1 MSSKAFDVVVIGGGI
16 VGAACALECAA
27 EKLSVAIVEARM
39 VGGGATAAG
48 MGHLV
53 VMDDSEAQFALTRYS
68 QVLWNELREELPQEV
83 EHDAC
88 GTIWVAADDA
98 EMQEVFRKQ
107 KFYSERGVVVE
118 VLDEQALAEAE
129 PSLRRG
135 LAGGLRVPGDSV
147 IYPPCAAQFFVDRAI
162 ARGAKLFVGQAVET
176 LTREGVRLRD
186 GSLISAGLVVNA
198 TGSWATELTPRL
210 SVKKRKGH
218 LVITDRYPGFLRH
231 QLVELGYLKSAH
243 SLTSDSVAFNIQP
256 RKTGQLLIGSSRQY
270 ETTDASGAGASSG
283 VEPSIVTRMLARAVE
298 YVPALAK
305 LSALRAWTG
314 FRAATPDKLP
324 LIGPDNENDRC
335 YLATGHEGLGITT
348 SLGTAKLLVDQ
359 IMNRPAAIPIS
370 PYLPSRMAPET
381 TARA

>member
-1 MSSKAFDVVVIGGGI
+1 MSAKAFDVIVIGGGI

-39 VGGGATAAG
+39 IGGGATAAG

-68 QVLWNELREELPQEV
+68 QLLWQELSEELPRTV

-88 GTIWVAADDA
+88 GTIWVAADDE
-98 EMQEVFRKQ
+98 EMQEVFRKER
-107 KFYSERGVVVE
+107 FYSERGVAVE
-118 VLDEQALAEAE
+118 VLDEQMLAEAE
-129 PSLRRG
+129 PNLRRG
-135 LAGGLRVPGDSV
+135 LAGGLRVLNDSV
-147 IYPPCAAQFFVDRAI
+147 IYPPCAAQFFADRAI
-162 ARGAKLFVGQAVET
+162 ERGAKLFVGQPVES

-186 GSLISAGLVVNA
+186 GSLFAVGLVVNA
-198 TGSWATELTPRL
+198 AGSWSPQLTPEL

-243 SLTSDSVAFNIQP
+243 SLTADSVAFNIQP
-256 RKTGQLLIGSSRQY
+256 RKTGQLLIGSSRQFGA
-270 ETTDASGAGASSG
+270 EDTACDASILS
-283 VEPSIVTRMLARAVE
+283 RMLSRAIE
-298 YVPALAK
+298 YLPALEK

-324 LIGPDNENDRC
+324 LIGPASRSQSGTERDRLF
-335 YLATGHEGLGITT
+335 LATGHEGLGITT

-359 IMNRPAAIPIS
+359 IVNRRPAIPIQ
-370 PYLPSRMAPET
+370 PYLPSRVTPET
-381 TARA
+381 VAHG